1 MELSNFFFSPQK
13 DKVKNIIGEQ
23 RGFLPSDSPQAAL
36 KLSSKE
42 FNLLESVD
50 PEVESTFAAL

>member
-42 FNLLESVD
+42 FARVS
-50 PEVESTFAAL
+50 